1 MPQQWLPCGEISWW
15 QCPVEWERSAGD
27 GLDLNA
33 CIKPG
38 AGVCWGR

>member
-15 QCPVEWERSAGD
+15 QCPVEWERSAG